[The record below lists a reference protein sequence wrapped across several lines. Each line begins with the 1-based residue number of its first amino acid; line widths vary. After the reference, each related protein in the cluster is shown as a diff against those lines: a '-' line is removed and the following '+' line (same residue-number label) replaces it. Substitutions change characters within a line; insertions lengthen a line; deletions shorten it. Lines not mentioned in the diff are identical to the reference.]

1 MPTDPGFTPPPTPP
15 LPSTPERRAPEGA
28 ADCHFHIFGPFDRFP
43 PSPRRPY
50 DPPLARL
57 EDYRPVAAT
66 LGLSRF
72 VIVQASVYGSDNRV
86 TEAAIAGLGRDVAR
100 GVTVL
105 DPGAA
110 EAEIAR
116 LDGAGFVGA
125 RFNAVSGGGTP
136 LAALEDLAARIKPFG
151 WHIQLYVEGDLLPE
165 LAPRLA
171 ELPVPVVFD
180 HMAGIP
186 AEAGLR
192 HPGFA
197 ALRALLERGRAWVKL
212 CGYRVSAG
220 PSYHD
225 LAPLARA
232 LIEAAPERML
242 WGTDWPHTQIIPPP
256 DAGKLL
262 DLLGAWVRDE
272 TDWRRILVENP
283 ETLYGFG
290 R

>member
-1 MPTDPGFTPPPTPP
+1 MPSDPGFTPPPTPP
-15 LPSTPERRAPEGA
+15 PPSAPSRRAPEGA

-72 VIVQASVYGSDNRV
+72 VVVQASVYGTDNRV
-86 TEAAIAGLGRDVAR
+86 TEAAVAGLGRAAAR
-100 GVTVL
+100 GIAVL
-105 DPGAA
+105 DPETE

-116 LDGAGFVGA
+116 LQSAGFVGA

-136 LAALEDLAARIKPFG
+136 LAALETLAHRIAPFG
-151 WHIQLYVEGDLLPE
+151 WHLQLYVEGDLLPE

-171 ELPVPVVFD
+171 ALPVPVVFD
-180 HMAGIP
+180 HMAGLP
-186 AEAGLR
+186 AAQGPR

-197 ALRALLERGRAWVKL
+197 ALRRLLDTGRVWVKL
-212 CGYRVSAG
+212 SGYRVSSG
-220 PSYHD
+220 PPYED

-232 LIEAAPERML
+232 LIGAAPARMI
-242 WGTDWPHTQIIPPP
+242 WGTDWPHTQIVPPP

-262 DLLGAWVRDE
+262 DLLGQWVRDE
-272 TDWRRILVENP
+272 GEWRGILVDNP
-283 ETLYGFG
+283 RALYGFAP
-290 R
+290 